1 MNRRGDLLEGPG
13 DCTLSGMKS
22 VLRRKCKHCRKFY
35 HPDPRTQHHQ
45 RYCSTKACQRASKT
59 ASQRRWLAQPGNQD
73 YFRGPDQVARVKA
86 WRKQHAD
93 YWKSPRKKDVALQ
106 EMISAQAVDHQA
118 DKKKLLQEMISLQP
132 VAMVG
137 LISQLTGQALQEE
150 IVTQLRQYHTRGQM
164 ILGMVPT
171 IRAKGNGYARETSV
185 GSRSVAPGT

>member
-1 MNRRGDLLEGPG
+1 MNRRGDLLEGLG

-59 ASQRRWLAQPGNQD
+59 ASQRRWLAQPGHQD

-93 YWKSPRKKDVALQ
+93 YWKSPRKKGVA
-106 EMISAQAVDHQA
+106 
-118 DKKKLLQEMISLQP
+118 LQEMISLQP